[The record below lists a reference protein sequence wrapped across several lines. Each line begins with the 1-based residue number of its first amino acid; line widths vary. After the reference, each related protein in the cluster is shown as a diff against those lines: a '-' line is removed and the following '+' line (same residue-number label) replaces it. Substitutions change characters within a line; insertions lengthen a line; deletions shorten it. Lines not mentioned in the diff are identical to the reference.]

1 MLSFGS
7 DAYTMCKRGEDKS
20 RAAEIKFMRM
30 TAGGTGSDWKRNLV
44 IVKEL
49 NTEPVV
55 CKYKIRDDW
64 L

>member
-30 TAGGTGSDWKRNLV
+30 TAGGTGSD
-44 IVKEL
+44 
-49 NTEPVV
+49 
-55 CKYKIRDDW
+55 
-64 L
+64 